1 MNPSLL
7 VYLIKTN
14 FKSMSNTKL
23 ELEWS
28 KTLSYSRAREYLF
41 TRGHARYLLSII
53 HNIAAEDVPL
63 TSAPGKAPRLKNGL
77 GFISISHCKNC
88 SLIGWSKYPIGV
100 DIEIKNRKF
109 FAKRIL
115 NKYYSPKEKSF
126 LLKHDLSTLK
136 EKVLDYWLIKE
147 SSFKLRGGN
156 LISELNNL
164 EVNEDKKTVF
174 NKRLQTINNYL
185 LMNFF
190 DWKIAIS
197 FDTNIMLEK
206 PLICYS
212 N

>member
-23 ELEWS
+23 ELEWA
-28 KTLSYSRAREYLF
+28 KTLSSSRAREYLF

-53 HNIAAEDVPL
+53 HNIDAEDVPL
-63 TSAPGKAPRLKNGL
+63 TSVPGKAPRLKNGL

-88 SLIGWSKYPIGV
+88 SLIGWSNYPIGV

-109 FAKRIL
+109 FAKKIL
-115 NKYYSPKEKSF
+115 KKYYSPKEKSF

-147 SSFKLRGGN
+147 SSFKLNGGN

-164 EVNEDKKTVF
+164 EVNEDKKTVC
-174 NKRLQTINNYL
+174 NKRLQTKNNYL

-197 FDTNIMLEK
+197 FDTNIMLEN